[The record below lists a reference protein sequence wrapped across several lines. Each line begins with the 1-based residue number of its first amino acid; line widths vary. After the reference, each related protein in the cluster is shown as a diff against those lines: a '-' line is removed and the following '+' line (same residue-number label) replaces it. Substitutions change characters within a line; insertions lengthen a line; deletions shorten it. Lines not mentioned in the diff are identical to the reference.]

1 VKAIVAAAHARD
13 LLVITH
19 VHSRAAARTAIE
31 ADTDGLAHMFAD
43 APPTDELIDLAVE
56 RDVFVIG
63 TLPVMEHKGDDAPPE
78 STIAEA
84 GRRDPRRLGRTQPR
98 HGVWGQPAPRARTV
112 DRVRSVGHGC
122 AGGCHRSSGQPLRP
136 ASDLSGLTTREPR

>member
-1 VKAIVAAAHARD
+1 VIEEGHDELGPMPTLDGATVKAIVAAAHARD

-31 ADTDGLAHMFAD
+31 ADTDGLTHMFAD

-84 GRRDPRRLGRTQPR
+84 GVAILAGSD
-98 HGVWGQPAPRARTV
+98 APNPGTA
-112 DRVRSVGHGC
+112 
-122 AGGCHRSSGQPLRP
+122 
-136 ASDLSGLTTREPR
+136 